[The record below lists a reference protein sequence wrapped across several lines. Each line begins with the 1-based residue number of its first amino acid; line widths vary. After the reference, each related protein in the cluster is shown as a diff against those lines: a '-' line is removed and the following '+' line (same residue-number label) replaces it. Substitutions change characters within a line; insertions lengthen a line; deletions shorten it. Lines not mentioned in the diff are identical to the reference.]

1 VSIFFRLRHMR
12 ATARPFSRWPVLATA
27 ANVCRLAGRRSLA
40 TDEKPKLGFL
50 GMGIMG
56 TAMSANLIKAGFSVT
71 VWNRNP
77 ARCQPVVA
85 AGATLA
91 PTARRVV
98 EDTDITFGM
107 LADPAAALA
116 VAFGPDGV
124 VAGIRPGKGYVD
136 VSTVDSATSQQIAH
150 AVTSKGGRYLEAPVS
165 GSKGPA
171 EQGTLIFLTGGD
183 ESLFK
188 DASPALDKMG
198 KAKFF
203 LGAVGKGAE
212 MKLVVNMVM
221 GSMVAAY
228 AEGLRLA
235 DRTGLRQQDVLE
247 VIGLGAIASP
257 ILAMKG
263 PNMVARKYPTAFPL
277 KHQQKDLRLALQLAE
292 QVGQT
297 TPVAAAA
304 NELYKV
310 ARAKGLE
317 DADFTAVLE
326 ALIAGESQ
334 S

>member
-1 VSIFFRLRHMR
+1 M
-12 ATARPFSRWPVLATA
+12 
-27 ANVCRLAGRRSLA
+27 
-40 TDEKPKLGFL
+40 
-50 GMGIMG
+50 
-56 TAMSANLIKAGFSVT
+56 
-71 VWNRNP
+71 
-77 ARCQPVVA
+77 Q
-85 AGATLA
+85 
-91 PTARRVV
+91 
-98 EDTDITFGM
+98 
-107 LADPAAALA
+107 
-116 VAFGPDGV
+116 
-124 VAGIRPGKGYVD
+124 
-136 VSTVDSATSQQIAH
+136 
-150 AVTSKGGRYLEAPVS
+150 
-165 GSKGPA
+165 
-171 EQGTLIFLTGGD
+171 
-183 ESLFK
+183 
-188 DASPALDKMG
+188 
-198 KAKFF
+198 
-203 LGAVGKGAE
+203 
-212 MKLVVNMVM
+212 LVVNMVM

-257 ILAMKG
+257 ILTMKG
-263 PNMVARKYPTAFPL
+263 PNMVARRYPTAFPL